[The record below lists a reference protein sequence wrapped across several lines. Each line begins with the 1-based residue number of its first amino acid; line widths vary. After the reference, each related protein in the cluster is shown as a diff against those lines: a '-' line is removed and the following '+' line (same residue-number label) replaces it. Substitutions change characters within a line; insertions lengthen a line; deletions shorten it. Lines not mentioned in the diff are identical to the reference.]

1 MTLIIGI
8 FTKDIHNKKE
18 IIFASD
24 GLATSYKNNKKIGQ
38 DEDAEKIRKLTPKI
52 CMGYTGK
59 HSKLFEDVYEELKNN
74 ISKKIKR
81 ELKPFTERLQEII
94 LKMLNTKKHKEAEKE
109 LERHEQA
116 LHKFIAVGLFHG
128 TLTLIRLN
136 SDDNY
141 KISTK
146 EVHVTFPD
154 YARYVAGSTE
164 EIKNEADK
172 ILDKKLEHIQNYD
185 EIKNII
191 RYTIS
196 EIAKQYPDKINDH
209 IFIRRL
215 SRNFDLEKYRGYE
228 H

>member
-8 FTKDIHNKKE
+8 FSKDIHNKKE

-24 GLATSYKNNKKIGQ
+24 GLAVKYENNKIIGQ

-52 CMGYTGK
+52 CMGYTGGY
-59 HSKLFEDVYEELKNN
+59 SKLFEDVYEELKNN

-109 LERHEQA
+109 LERHEQV
-116 LHKFIAVGLFHG
+116 LHKFIVVGLFHG
-128 TLTLIRLN
+128 SLILIRLN
-136 SDDNY
+136 LDDKY
-141 KISTK
+141 KISI
-146 EVHVTFPD
+146 EEAHDTFPNCV
-154 YARYVAGSTE
+154 RYVAGLTE
-164 EIKNEADK
+164 EIQNEAGK

-185 EIKNII
+185 EIKNIV
-191 RYTIS
+191 RHTIS
-196 EIAKQYPDKINDH
+196 EIAERYPDKINNH

-215 SRNFDLEKYRGYE
+215 SRNFELEKYKGYDN
-228 H
+228 